1 MDLKIEILMGKA
13 RELEEDLDQLV
24 RENCTTYSEVNE
36 FLANL
41 EDTSRSRRE
50 RVLMAVIKNVMVRF
64 SEERERIPLKE
75 RQDR

>member
-1 MDLKIEILMGKA
+1 VDLKIEILMGKA

>member
-1 MDLKIEILMGKA
+1 MGKA